1 MYAFCISP
9 EKSLEHLY
17 WGEAL
22 TKGYDLRYLGQS
34 FRMTHFNTY
43 EMPLAD
49 GHGSPSTASGLGVG
63 SRIKAGTVGELAES
77 WRGFK
82 VRSMRLIPSAPRVRH

>member
-22 TKGYDLRYLGQS
+22 TQGYDLRYLGQS

-43 EMPLAD
+43 EMPMTDAD
-49 GHGSPSTASGLGVG
+49 GSQATASGMCVG

-82 VRSMRLIPSAPRVRH
+82 VRSIHTVSTTPLVCL